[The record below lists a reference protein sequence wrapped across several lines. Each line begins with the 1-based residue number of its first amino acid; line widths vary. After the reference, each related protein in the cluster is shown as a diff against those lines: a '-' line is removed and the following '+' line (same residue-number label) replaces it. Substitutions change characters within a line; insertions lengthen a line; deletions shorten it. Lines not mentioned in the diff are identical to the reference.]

1 MENMNTLKRT
11 DHFLKYFRD
20 THPLYSKAIQ
30 NCYDNNVEAF
40 TDLAE
45 VMLGWAETLLG
56 REYLEILASGYIHF
70 VNDVNRSQF
79 EYELDRKYKNKS
91 YEEVYASVYNNDS
104 YMALY
109 HWGVFTTTFAW
120 EHHLRLYKYFVEH
133 FTNRLGDSGNIL
145 DLGSGSGIWSLL
157 TLRNKK
163 NWRSTGIDIS
173 SYSVDMARQLSL
185 ASGHSSVS
193 SFIVDDALKYR
204 AQEKYDALISCFL
217 LEHLEEP
224 GKLFRNAAGNLN
236 DGGYAFITAALTAA
250 EIDHIF
256 EFRSESELV
265 TLAEESGFR
274 VISMLSE
281 SPRSHPR
288 KSMFLPRSMA
298 IVLQKKMNDIW

>member
-1 MENMNTLKRT
+1 MEIMNILKRT
-11 DHFLKYFRD
+11 DNFLKYFRD

-30 NCYDNNVEAF
+30 NCYANNGEAF

-45 VMLGWAETLLG
+45 IMLGWAEALLG
-56 REYLEILASGYIHF
+56 REYLEILSSGYIHF

-91 YEEVYASVYNNDS
+91 YEEVYTSVYNNDS

-120 EHHLRLYKYFVEH
+120 EHHLRLYQYFVEH
-133 FTNRLGDSGNIL
+133 FKNRLGGSGNIL

-163 NWRSTGIDIS
+163 NWRSTGVDIS
-173 SYSVDMARQLSL
+173 GYAVDMAKQLSL
-185 ASGHSSVS
+185 ASGHSNAT
-193 SFIVDDALKYR
+193 SFIVDDALEYKT
-204 AQEKYDALISCFL
+204 QDKYDAIISCFL

-224 GKLFRNAAGNLN
+224 GKLFRNAASNLN

-256 EFRSESELV
+256 EFRNESDLV
-265 TLAEESGFR
+265 MLAEESGFR